1 MLERTRKATR
11 WCPYLWLVCWLVMAG
26 LHQAKKVAMV
36 DDHLAS
42 WLAIS
47 FFIVGVGGWLAG
59 YFIDWL
65 NKHN

>member
-1 MLERTRKATR
+1 M
-11 WCPYLWLVCWLVMAG
+11 VG
-26 LHQAKKVAMV
+26 LYQVKKIALV

-47 FFIVGVGGWLAG
+47 FFIVGAGGWLAG

-65 NKHN
+65 NERN